1 MLLQH
6 RKCAK
11 KMNEVIRK
19 YQPGTFKEHS
29 DQWMGLIQHRKLVL
43 LTSGHTGLAS
53 EQ

>member
-1 MLLQH
+1 MLFQH
-6 RKCAK
+6 SKCARET
-11 KMNEVIRK
+11 NEVIRK

-43 LTSGHTGLAS
+43 LTSGHTGSAS